1 MNFHNLPEEIKS
13 KIMYSGYIIHPV
25 AKIFNDFKKDNL
37 DLINNK
43 FNLDTYVY
51 DDLSMY
57 EYLGEMDYFNKVP
70 NYDGIIEFHNGLI
83 DFIKDYYD

>member
-1 MNFHNLPEEIKS
+1 MNFFSLPEEIKA
-13 KIMYSGYIIHPV
+13 KIMFSGYIIHPV

-43 FNLDTYVY
+43 FNLDTFVY
-51 DDLSMY
+51 DDMSMY

-70 NYDGIIEFHNGLI
+70 DYAAIIAFHRELIEFMNN
-83 DFIKDYYD
+83 YYD

>member
-1 MNFHNLPEEIKS
+1 MNFYSLPEEIKA

-43 FNLDTYVY
+43 FNLDTFIY

-57 EYLGEMDYFNKVP
+57 EYLNEMDYFNKVP
-70 NYDGIIEFHNGLI
+70 DYGSIIEFHRE
-83 DFIKDYYD
+83 FIEFMNNYYN